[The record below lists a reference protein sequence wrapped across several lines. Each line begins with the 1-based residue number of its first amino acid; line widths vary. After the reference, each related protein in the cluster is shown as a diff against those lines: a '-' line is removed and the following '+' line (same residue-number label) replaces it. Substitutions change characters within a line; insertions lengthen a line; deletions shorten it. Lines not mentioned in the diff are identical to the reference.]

1 MYKLRKLKGGEPM
14 ELYTQTSGDWNNS
27 ENYKSYAVNL
37 DVGINEYVFGRTTP
51 SNEFVVASG
60 LTNGQ
65 HGIKMIGG
73 KKNKEY
79 KVVNKNV
86 YIYEKKGNKYI
97 KTKNKAIYNN
107 TYNGKMIYDKSIN
120 THYIDIG
127 NNCYLPIIKYNTG
140 EILISNS

>member
-27 ENYKSYAVNL
+27 GNYKSYAVDL

-51 SNEFVVASG
+51 GNEFVVATG

-65 HGIKMIGG
+65 QGIKMIGG

-107 TYNGKMIYDKSIN
+107 IYNGKMIYDKLTNIY
-120 THYIDIG
+120 YIDI
-127 NNCYLPIIKYNTG
+127 NNNNYLPIIKYNTG